1 MSEDAKMWET
11 LQCLPDAV
19 EHLIHGDP
27 DDADSVKASDAVKWA
42 IAEIARLRL
51 ERRWVPV
58 GERLP
63 DNEMP
68 VMVLSAGIAF
78 IACASWGRWLDLGG
92 IDRNLSNVT
101 HWQPLPPGPKTKD
114 EHNVP
119 LQK

>member
-1 MSEDAKMWET
+1 MSERRTDDATLIKAVRTLARDIQTEDGVIGLCLAEAAARLET
-11 LQCLPDAV
+11 LV
-19 EHLIHGDP
+19 E
-27 DDADSVKASDAVKWA
+27 
-42 IAEIARLRL
+42 
-51 ERRWVPV
+51 ERRWIPV

-63 DNEMP
+63 DKEMP

-92 IDRNLSNVT
+92 IDRDLSHVT